1 MDGAEV
7 VLVLVVEVHRAKGA
21 SSRAAAD
28 AVAVRGAWVARE
40 GLAIGSK
47 GVDVGMEG
55 LRELVALVQLVDLVV
70 ASTSGVDAGA
80 CEDTSDFSLVEVV
93 DGQGRGDHD
102 GDGSDGD
109 GKLHSG
115 GWGGWVWMV
124 DG

>member
-7 VLVLVVEVHRAKGA
+7 VLVLVVEVHGAKGA
-21 SSRAAAD
+21 SRGAAAD
-28 AVAVRGAWVARE
+28 AVTVRGARVARE

-80 CEDTSDFSLVEVV
+80 CEDLGCVRKIQEN
-93 DGQGRGDHD
+93 
-102 GDGSDGD
+102 
-109 GKLHSG
+109 
-115 GWGGWVWMV
+115 
-124 DG
+124 